1 MFIVV
6 LGDFM
11 RIVLLIMS
19 AVLLS
24 GCSHQVPPVEQRTH
38 ISYKDLPPVTVRHSQ
53 REPSKL
59 ATLKQRIPVYSKSCG
74 CPDQKVNGRK
84 CGGNSAASRSGGNH
98 VLCAIDRMSVE
109 QIEDAKRKY
118 GSLLFQRK
126 R

>member
-1 MFIVV
+1 
-6 LGDFM
+6 M
-11 RIVLLIMS
+11 RIVLLIM
-19 AVLLS
+19 VRLLCSS
-24 GCSHQVPPVEQRTH
+24 GCSHQVPPVEQGTYVG
-38 ISYKDLPPVTVRHSQ
+38 YKDMAPVRVRHSQ

-59 ATLKQRIPVYSKSCG
+59 ATLKKTIQGYSEPCG